1 MKRSVLIV
9 ATSKQTAMMRSK
21 CTMTATTIA
30 EYFKDQGMDVLLM
43 MDSLTRFAMAQ
54 REIGLSVGEPPVAR
68 GYTPSIYSELP
79 KLLERAGNFE
89 NGSITGIYTVLVEGD
104 DTNEPISDTVR
115 GIIDGHIILSRK
127 VAAKNHYPAID
138 ILNSVSRLMNDIAV
152 PEHKEAVN
160 KIRRLLS
167 VYENNADLVSIGAY
181 KKGTNRDL
189 DEALLKLDSINEF
202 LQQKTDESF
211 TLDETIIKMI
221 KLVE

>member
-1 MKRSVLIV
+1 
-9 ATSKQTAMMRSK
+9 
-21 CTMTATTIA
+21 
-30 EYFKDQGMDVLLM
+30 
-43 MDSLTRFAMAQ
+43 
-54 REIGLSVGEPPVAR
+54 
-68 GYTPSIYSELP
+68 
-79 KLLERAGNFE
+79 
-89 NGSITGIYTVLVEGD
+89 
-104 DTNEPISDTVR
+104 
-115 GIIDGHIILSRK
+115 
-127 VAAKNHYPAID
+127 
-138 ILNSVSRLMNDIAV
+138 MNDIAV

>member
-1 MKRSVLIV
+1 M
-9 ATSKQTAMMRSK
+9 
-21 CTMTATTIA
+21 
-30 EYFKDQGMDVLLM
+30 
-43 MDSLTRFAMAQ
+43 
-54 REIGLSVGEPPVAR
+54 
-68 GYTPSIYSELP
+68 
-79 KLLERAGNFE
+79 
-89 NGSITGIYTVLVEGD
+89 
-104 DTNEPISDTVR
+104 
-115 GIIDGHIILSRK
+115 
-127 VAAKNHYPAID
+127 AAKNHYPAID

-152 PEHKEAVN
+152 PEHKEAAN